1 MKLHEKRNKKILIFS
16 TQIWKRRTYEK
27 ENKKIFNFQYS
38 NLGRGEALMKKEEE
52 NFNFKFKFEEAKLLK
67 KRGIRKF

>member
-1 MKLHEKRNKKILIFS
+1 MKKRI
-16 TQIWKRRTYEK
+16 R
-27 ENKKIFNFQYS
+27 KIFNFQYS